1 MTITKNTSVRNWVVR
16 AALALLMF
24 AAYPLMDPGD
34 AAQRYQSAAT
44 MLAAAQNFLAALT
57 PDQAAKTKFSF
68 SDEERLNWHFIPR
81 ARKGIPFKEMQPA
94 QQKLAH
100 AFLSSGLS
108 QRGFIKATTVM
119 SLEAI
124 LRELESGRGGTMV
137 RDEMLYYFS
146 VFGEPSDNKTW
157 GWRVEGHHLSLNF
170 TLAEGQLVA
179 STPAFYGSNPAEV
192 REGPRKGLRTLA
204 GEEDR
209 ARELLQSLDDK
220 QRAIAVTSK
229 EAPKDILST
238 NTRRAD
244 IGPPVG
250 LAAAK
255 MTKKQ
260 VEHLMRLL
268 EEYANNMPED
278 ISAVRFDQ
286 LRRAGIEKIHFSWAG
301 GSERGQPHYY
311 RVQGPTFL
319 VEYDNTQNNAN
330 HIHAVWRNYDGDF
343 GLDLLGMHLK
353 TAHSKD

>member
-1 MTITKNTSVRNWVVR
+1 MTIANITSVRNWVVR
-16 AALALLMF
+16 AALVLLIF
-24 AAYPLMDPGD
+24 AASPLTDPGD

-44 MLAAAQNFLAALT
+44 MMAAGQNFLASLK
-57 PDQAAKTKFSF
+57 PDQLAKAKFSF
-68 SDEERLNWHFIPR
+68 GDEERLNWHFIPR
-81 ARKGIPFKEMQPA
+81 ARKGIPFKEMEPA

-124 LRELESGRGGTMV
+124 LRELESGRGGAMV

-179 STPAFYGSNPAEV
+179 GTPAFYGSNPAEV
-192 REGPRKGLRTLA
+192 RDGPRKGLRTLA

-209 ARELLQSLDDK
+209 ARELLQSLDEK
-220 QRAIAVTSK
+220 QRAIAITSK
-229 EAPKDILST
+229 DAPKDILST
-238 NTRRAD
+238 NTRKAD

-250 LAAAK
+250 LAAGK
-255 MTKKQ
+255 MNKKQ

-278 ISAVRFDQ
+278 ISAARFDQ

-353 TAHSKD
+353 ASHPK